1 MGKLIETVNCVG
13 IISHHKATRNNICS
27 IQSQVLQLLVLRNAG
42 MQLLFLRA
50 SISMSLVLHMKHFQH
65 PLSLEVHEHQ
75 RLFGRGSL
83 TLRPT
88 RGHSKSQQWIL
99 TNMLPKTE
107 AHKKTFSGRLFQ
119 FCFSHVQPINH
130 PLTKK
135 HFYDLSKIIP
145 NRVEQDTQIT

>member
-65 PLSLEVHEHQ
+65 PPSLEVHEHQ

-107 AHKKTFSGRLFQ
+107 AHKKNVQRPFVSILFQ
-119 FCFSHVQPINH
+119 PCSTHQPPVN
-130 PLTKK
+130 KK
-135 HFYDLSKIIP
+135 NIS
-145 NRVEQDTQIT
+145 TT